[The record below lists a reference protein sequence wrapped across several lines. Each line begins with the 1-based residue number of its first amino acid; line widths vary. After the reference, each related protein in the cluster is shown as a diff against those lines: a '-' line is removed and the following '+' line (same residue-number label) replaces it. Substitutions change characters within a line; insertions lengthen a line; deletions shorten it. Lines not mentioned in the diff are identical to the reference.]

1 MRSCMVLMAMEGS
14 GMSKVEKW
22 SGGATKKMLNTKNEL
37 NVWWEIIFSNDFLII
52 PSQVDQYADFEIPF
66 DGRDWKYE
74 NKSYSPWEN
83 IADNSG
89 GKAKLEASK

>member
-1 MRSCMVLMAMEGS
+1 
-14 GMSKVEKW
+14 
-22 SGGATKKMLNTKNEL
+22 MLNTKNEL
-37 NVWWEIIFSNDFLII
+37 NVWWEIISSNDFLII

-74 NKSYSPWEN
+74 NKSYYPGEN

-89 GKAKLEASK
+89 RKVYMPLKKRKKKSGRKAKLQASK

>member
-1 MRSCMVLMAMEGS
+1 M
-14 GMSKVEKW
+14 
-22 SGGATKKMLNTKNEL
+22 SGGKVSFPM
-37 NVWWEIIFSNDFLII
+37 IF

-74 NKSYSPWEN
+74 NKSYNPGEN
-83 IADNSG
+83 IADNGG

>member
-1 MRSCMVLMAMEGS
+1 MEES
-14 GMSKVEKW
+14 GMSTGEKS
-22 SGGATKKMLNTKNEL
+22 SGGPTEKMLNTKNEL
-37 NVWWEIIFSNDFLII
+37 NVWWEIISSNDFLII

-74 NKSYSPWEN
+74 NTSYYPGEN

-89 GKAKLEASK
+89 RKVKLQASK